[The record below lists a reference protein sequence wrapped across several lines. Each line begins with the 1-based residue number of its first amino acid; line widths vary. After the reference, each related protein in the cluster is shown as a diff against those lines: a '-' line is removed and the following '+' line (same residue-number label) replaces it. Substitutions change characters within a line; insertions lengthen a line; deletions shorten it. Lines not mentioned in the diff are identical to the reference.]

1 MEEIVIQAL
10 KNVIQS
16 AKDYEFFIRQCFS
29 KLKEIDKEVLI
40 DMKKENPKIEELL
53 SEFETIYNRI
63 NEEI

>member
-1 MEEIVIQAL
+1 M
-10 KNVIQS
+10 
-16 AKDYEFFIRQCFS
+16 
-29 KLKEIDKEVLI
+29 LKEIDKEVLI